1 MLTVLGVLAAL
12 GVLFVAAS
20 VATREGDVLLDA
32 PRDRADLD
40 LPVGPLQPEDV
51 GAVRLGMAL
60 RGYRMSEVDDLL
72 DRVIAELADRDAR
85 LSDLENSLGQTPVR
99 PADAQ
104 PADPQLADPQPAD
117 PIGGSADAV

>member
-60 RGYRMSEVDDLL
+60 RGSRMSEVDDLL